1 MISNSEMLQN
11 GLALV
16 PIPFGQKG
24 PKSKD
29 WNLRSN
35 CVIAP
40 SQLNALKGMNIGI
53 AHAYCTPTPTCA
65 LDIDHY
71 KHAKAWLNMHGI
83 DLRAML
89 MGVSQKQAKFRLQNT
104 VKILTVK
111 ILTDFFYV

>member
-1 MISNSEMLQN
+1 MISNSEMLKN

-24 PKSKD
+24 PKNKD

-35 CVIAP
+35 CVITP

-71 KHAKAWLNMHGI
+71 KNAKAWLNMYGI
-83 DLRAML
+83 DLRVLLLAADA
-89 MGVSQKQAKFRLQNT
+89 VSGR
-104 VKILTVK
+104 
-111 ILTDFFYV
+111 